1 MWADARGAPI
11 RTKPRDRALAC
22 ALTDVSPCGTSAHS
36 RLRGSA
42 RQRVGCR
49 EPRRSDM
56 ARLKDKIAIVT
67 GAASGIGA
75 ASAQLFA
82 EEGAQV
88 LAVDRPESAIN
99 TVHAGQAAIVPLAKD
114 LTDADAPAA
123 IIGAALERFG
133 ALDILFNNAGVSAN
147 ALAEVMTDAQW
158 ARTLEVNVT
167 SVFRMCRQAIPA
179 LRERAAKTGRA
190 RIINTA
196 SVMAFDTDY
205 GLSAYCASKA
215 GVAGLTHTL
224 ALELGKFRITANY
237 ICPGAIQTGMT
248 AASFSNPQI
257 AAIWAKKAALR
268 RLGKPIDIARG
279 ALLLASDEADFITGH
294 GLVVDGGLTL
304 RT

>member
-1 MWADARGAPI
+1 M
-11 RTKPRDRALAC
+11 T
-22 ALTDVSPCGTSAHS
+22 
-36 RLRGSA
+36 
-42 RQRVGCR
+42 
-49 EPRRSDM
+49 
-56 ARLKDKIAIVT
+56 RLKGKFAIVT

-75 ASAQLFA
+75 ASARLFA

-99 TVHAGQAAIVPLAKD
+99 TAHAGNAAIVPLGKD
-114 LTDADAPAA
+114 VSDADAPDVV
-123 IIGAALERFG
+123 IGTALQRFG

-158 ARTLEVNVT
+158 SRTLDVNVT
-167 SVFRMCRQAIPA
+167 AVFRMCRRAIPA
-179 LRERAAKTGRA
+179 LRERAAQTGRA

-205 GLSAYCASKA
+205 GLAAYCASKA

-237 ICPGAIQTGMT
+237 ICPGAIETGMT
-248 AASFSNPQI
+248 AKSFANPEI